1 LLEAEAKEMDLRE
14 KNVIVTGG
22 ANGIGRCL
30 VNRLISEKA
39 TVGVLD
45 TDKDALDGLKKETP
59 DVYCRTCDVCDP
71 GQVEESIDDFFSRFG
86 SIDVLVNNA
95 GVIYNALLVNMRPD
109 ASISADIEAWD
120 RTIRTNLSS
129 VFYVTTYAVRK
140 MFLRRTK
147 GVIVNVTSISASGN
161 MGQSAYSAAQAGV
174 SALIV
179 TWAKELS
186 PLGIRVVGIAP
197 GFTKTDAVTKSMTED
212 VLEDWVSRIPLGRL
226 AKPEEIAEGIL
237 FLIRNDYRNGRTID
251 LDGGLRI

>member
-1 LLEAEAKEMDLRE
+1 
-14 KNVIVTGG
+14 
-22 ANGIGRCL
+22 
-30 VNRLISEKA
+30 
-39 TVGVLD
+39 
-45 TDKDALDGLKKETP
+45 
-59 DVYCRTCDVCDP
+59 
-71 GQVEESIDDFFSRFG
+71 VEESIDDFFSRFG

-161 MGQSAYSAAQAGV
+161 MGQSAYSAAKAGV

-237 FLIRNDYRNGRTID
+237 FLIRNDYLNGRTID